1 MIDLGKYAGEVIFAY
16 GATGG
21 LIFLLC
27 LWVGLRARTVKQRLR
42 AAEARQSDE

>member
-16 GATGG
+16 GATTG
-21 LIFLLC
+21 LILVLC
-27 LWVGLRARTVKQRLR
+27 LWVGLRARTVKKRLR